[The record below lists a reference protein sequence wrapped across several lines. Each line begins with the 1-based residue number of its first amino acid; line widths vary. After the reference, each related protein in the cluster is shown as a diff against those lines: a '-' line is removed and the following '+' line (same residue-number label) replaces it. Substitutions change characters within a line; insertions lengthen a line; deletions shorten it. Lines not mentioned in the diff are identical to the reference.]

1 MNSILRLVLAVN
13 RVLPAN
19 PQLCYESIATTLD
32 SLVDSP
38 ADIILF
44 PQLAFSSPSC
54 GNLFSN
60 QALLESCM
68 EQLDH
73 LRIASRDLAAYL
85 IVGLPVWD
93 NGQVVAACAVLYQ
106 GKLLGYVADSAHL
119 STAESELFL
128 PPDTLFQ
135 CGDLR
140 FSILPCNPL
149 ELPLKAVPLAQ
160 NGCDLILCPS
170 YEPVTAGS
178 IARAEEGVRVLSR
191 TLGRAVAVC
200 NGGVGDTSSPWL
212 YRGYAFAYEC
222 GEKLGGFVSQYES
235 ELCQCD
241 LDADVIRTQKA
252 YARSKKPAFTVGAQG
267 GKRGLLRPVR
277 PDPYLPEDPA
287 AADAYL
293 DELFSMQ
300 TASLAARLQNT
311 GLSRMVVGVSGGLDS
326 TLALL
331 VSAAA
336 ADALDLPRENVVAVT
351 MPGFGTSDR
360 TYFNALSLIEHLG
373 ATGRDISI
381 KAAVLQHF
389 EDIGH
394 DPAKKNTTYENA
406 QARERA
412 QILLDLA
419 NAVGGLVVGT
429 GDLSEEA
436 LGWSTFAGDHISNY
450 NVNVCITKTMI
461 RRMVDYIA
469 RAELLGDAAE
479 VLRDIL
485 DTPVSPELLPPD
497 AAGNIQQKTE
507 DILGPYA
514 LHDFFL
520 YYLVKYGFR
529 PSKLYYYA
537 CVAFSGRL
545 DPAYIREKLIFFL
558 RRLALGQF
566 KRSCA
571 PDSAVLTDVSLNNA
585 VFYLPS
591 DLNISA
597 LLEDIPASLDAA
609 QS

>member
-1 MNSILRLVLAVN
+1 MNSILRLALAVN

-191 TLGRAVAVC
+191 TLGCAVAVC
-200 NGGVGDTSSPWL
+200 NGGGGDTSSPWL

-336 ADALDLPRENVVAVT
+336 ADALDLPRENVVRLPCPALAPAT
-351 MPGFGTSDR
+351 APTS
-360 TYFNALSLIEHLG
+360 TPSPSSSTWGQPAG
-373 ATGRDISI
+373 IS
-381 KAAVLQHF
+381 
-389 EDIGH
+389 
-394 DPAKKNTTYENA
+394 PS
-406 QARERA
+406 RRR
-412 QILLDLA
+412 
-419 NAVGGLVVGT
+419 
-429 GDLSEEA
+429 SS
-436 LGWSTFAGDHISNY
+436 ST
-450 NVNVCITKTMI
+450 
-461 RRMVDYIA
+461 
-469 RAELLGDAAE
+469 
-479 VLRDIL
+479 LR
-485 DTPVSPELLPPD
+485 
-497 AAGNIQQKTE
+497 
-507 DILGPYA
+507 
-514 LHDFFL
+514 
-520 YYLVKYGFR
+520 
-529 PSKLYYYA
+529 
-537 CVAFSGRL
+537 
-545 DPAYIREKLIFFL
+545 
-558 RRLALGQF
+558 
-566 KRSCA
+566 
-571 PDSAVLTDVSLNNA
+571 
-585 VFYLPS
+585 
-591 DLNISA
+591 ISA
-597 LLEDIPASLDAA
+597 TIRPKRTPPMKMPRPGSGPRSFWIWLMR
-609 QS
+609 